1 MNVRAIHFPFLGLRR
16 QTGSSAE
23 PRMVN
28 RWTQLAAGVVAML
41 AIANLQYAWTLFTKP
56 LSASLGVS
64 LAAVQVAFATF
75 VLAETWLVPF
85 EGYLVDKLGPRLL
98 MGIGG
103 VLVGLGWI
111 GSGHATTVRQLIAWY
126 TLGGVGAGV
135 VYGATIGNAMKWFP
149 DHRGLCV
156 GLTAGAYGVG
166 TALTVAPIAWMIKT
180 SGYAHT
186 LVVWGF
192 IQGIVVI
199 LAALAIVRP
208 PEGWAPEG
216 WREKEAKVLAH
227 VHHAHHDLT
236 PGQMVRTGPF
246 WLIYLMFTML
256 AFGGLVVTAQLVPI
270 ATFYGVDKVTVAF
283 GISAVVLAIEV
294 DRILNGFTRP
304 FWGWVSD
311 HIGREN
317 TMFIAFS
324 LEALAVFGLLHL
336 VNHPVWFI
344 ALSGLCFFAWGEIFS
359 LFPSITGDLFGK
371 KWATTNY
378 GILYTAKGVAS
389 IFAGPV
395 AALASARTGTW
406 VPVFWA
412 MIACD
417 LIAAFLALLWLKP
430 LADRTIKRIDDTG
443 TPTQGGIG
451 IREAARAPATR
462 QDPP

>member
-1 MNVRAIHFPFLGLRR
+1 
-16 QTGSSAE
+16 
-23 PRMVN
+23 
-28 RWTQLAAGVVAML
+28 ML

-64 LAAVQVAFATF
+64 LAAIQVAFATF

-98 MGIGG
+98 MIAGG

-111 GSGHATTVRQLIAWY
+111 MSGRAETVRQLIVWY
-126 TLGGVGAGV
+126 TIGGVGAGI
-135 VYGATIGNAMKWFP
+135 VYGATVGNAMKWFP

-166 TALTVAPIAWMIKT
+166 TALTVWPIARMIKS

-199 LAALAIVRP
+199 VTALLIVRP
-208 PEGWAPEG
+208 PEGWAPAG
-216 WREKEAKVLAH
+216 WKEKEAKLLAH
-227 VHHAHHDLT
+227 VHHVHRDLT

-246 WLIYLMFTML
+246 WLIFLMFTML

-270 ATFYGVDKVTVAF
+270 ATFYHVDKVTLAF
-283 GISAVVLAIEV
+283 GIPAVVLAIEF
-294 DRILNGFTRP
+294 DRVLNGVTRP

-324 LEALAVFGLLHL
+324 LEALAVFLLL
-336 VNHPVWFI
+336 RFVNRPVWFI
-344 ALSGLCFFAWGEIFS
+344 VLSGLCFFAWGEIFS
-359 LFPSITGDLFGK
+359 LFPSITGDLFGR

-378 GILYTAKGVAS
+378 GILYTAKGLAS

-395 AALASARTGTW
+395 AALASARSGTW

-412 MIACD
+412 MILCD
-417 LIAAFLALLWLKP
+417 LTAAFLALLWLKP
-430 LADRTIKRIDDTG
+430 LAERTIQRIDG
-443 TPTQGGIG
+443 TSPPGGL
-451 IREAARAPATR
+451 REGARVPATR

>member
-1 MNVRAIHFPFLGLRR
+1 M
-16 QTGSSAE
+16 
-23 PRMVN
+23 
-28 RWTQLAAGVVAML
+28 QLTAGVVAML

-56 LSASLGVS
+56 LSASLHAS
-64 LAAVQVAFATF
+64 LPTIQVAFAAF
-75 VLAETWLVPF
+75 IIAETWLVPF

-98 MGIGG
+98 MVFGG
-103 VLVGLGWI
+103 VLVGMGWI
-111 GSGHATTVRQLIAWY
+111 MAGQAATVRQLILWY

-166 TALTVAPIAWMIKT
+166 TALTVAPIARMIKT

-186 LVVWGF
+186 LVTWGF
-192 IQGIVVI
+192 IQGLVVMV
-199 LAALAIVRP
+199 AALFIVKP

-216 WREKEAKVLAH
+216 WKEKEAKLTAH
-227 VHHAHHDLT
+227 VHHAHRDVT
-236 PGQMVRTGPF
+236 PLQMVRSGSF
-246 WLIYLMFTML
+246 WLIYVMLTML

-270 ATFYGVDKVTVAF
+270 ATFYKVDQVTMAF
-283 GISAVVLAIEV
+283 GMSAVVLAIEV
-294 DRILNGFTRP
+294 DRVLNGFTRP

-317 TMFIAFS
+317 TMFIAFT
-324 LEALAVFGLLHL
+324 LEAMSVFGLLHL
-336 VNHPVWFI
+336 VDRPVWFV

-359 LFPSITGDLFGK
+359 LFPAITGDLFGK

-378 GILYTAKGVAS
+378 GIVYTAKGVAS

-395 AALASARTGTW
+395 AALASVRGGSW

-417 LIAAFLALLWLKP
+417 LTAAFLALLVLKP
-430 LADRTIKRIDDTG
+430 LAERTIQRVDRGIIPSPSTG
-443 TPTQGGIG
+443 SVPAGAGV
-451 IREAARAPATR
+451 RAKHET
-462 QDPP
+462 

>member
-1 MNVRAIHFPFLGLRR
+1 MNVRAIHFPGLRR
-16 QTGSSAE
+16 RAPRAE
-23 PRMVN
+23 TQLVN
-28 RWTQLAAGVVAML
+28 RWVQLVAGIVAML

-56 LSASLGVS
+56 LSGSLHAS
-64 LAAVQVAFATF
+64 LAAIQVAFAAF
-75 VLAETWLVPF
+75 IIAETWLVPF
-85 EGYLVDKLGPRLL
+85 EGYLVDKLGPRVL
-98 MGIGG
+98 MAIGG

-111 GSGHATTVRQLIAWY
+111 MSGHAQSVRQLIAWY
-126 TLGGVGAGV
+126 TVGGVGAGV
-135 VYGATIGNAMKWFP
+135 VYGATVGNAMKWFP

-166 TALTVAPIAWMIKT
+166 TALTVAPIARMIRT

-186 LVVWGF
+186 LVTWGF

-199 LAALAIVRP
+199 AAALFIVKP
-208 PEGWAPEG
+208 PEGWAPPG
-216 WREKEAKVLAH
+216 WKEREAKITARVHH
-227 VHHAHHDLT
+227 VHCDLT
-236 PGQMVRTGPF
+236 PLQMVRTGPF
-246 WLIYLMFTML
+246 WLTYFMFTLL
-256 AFGGLVVTAQLVPI
+256 AFGGLVVTAQLNPI
-270 ATFYGVDKVTVAF
+270 AVFYKVDKVTMAF
-283 GISAVVLAIEV
+283 GMTAVVLAIEV
-294 DRILNGFTRP
+294 DRVLNGFTRP

-317 TMFIAFS
+317 TMFIAFT
-324 LEALAVFGLLHL
+324 LEALAVFSLLHL

-395 AALASARTGTW
+395 AALASAKTGSW

-412 MIACD
+412 MIGCD
-417 LIAAFLALLWLKP
+417 LLAASLALVWLKP
-430 LADRTIKRIDDTG
+430 LAETTIRRIDG
-443 TPTQGGIG
+443 AAAAAASAALSAGAGVQPIAGK
-451 IREAARAPATR
+451 AARNEP
-462 QDPP
+462 